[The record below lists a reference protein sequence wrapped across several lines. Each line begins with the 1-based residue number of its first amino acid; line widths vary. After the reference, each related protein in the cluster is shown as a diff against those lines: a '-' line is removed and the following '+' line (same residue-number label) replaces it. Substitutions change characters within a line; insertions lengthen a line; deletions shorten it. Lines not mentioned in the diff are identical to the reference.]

1 MKNIIAVCFFFFA
14 SLIMAQSEI
23 KFEKDLTLEKLK
35 AKAKKENKLIFIDAY
50 TTWCGPC
57 KWISANIFTDKD
69 VAEYYNKN
77 FINAKFNMEDE
88 GEGTKIGS
96 TYQVMCYP
104 NLLFINSEGK
114 LVHRTAGA
122 EQDPQYYI
130 SLGETAKN
138 PEKCFSAIETKYK
151 ANPNNATLF
160 KEYMAA
166 VSSTCLDY
174 SNELDNFL
182 NRLNEVDY
190 LKEDNWNIIKEYL
203 TDFNHKTTQYIA
215 KNTDKFNEKFGEE
228 VNDFL
233 YNSIRQTAFD
243 LLNEQEFQENKYQAI
258 LNTARTID
266 LELVKSILPMLEIY
280 GYERK
285 GDWDN
290 LFGYLMK
297 NGDEVLDSENKNRYS
312 FIISE
317 NTESEIYLKKAELWM
332 KEVIAEEGGENWNNL
347 DTYAHVL
354 FKLKRNKEAIET
366 AEKSLKTGEELTEEQ
381 ITGTQTFI
389 QEMKNGN

>member
-215 KNTDKFNEKFGEE
+215 KNTDKFNEKFWEE

-381 ITGTQTFI
+381 ITETQTFI